1 MKAPEAS
8 YEIKVKEDDMKVIW
22 SWLQSSLVVALA
34 VAISACGTTRAIKT
48 YDGQTLGD
56 GQVAKV
62 MAPAEIELL
71 EIDGVSQKSFLLEN
85 INLTYDIL
93 PGQRTL
99 VYRYTSIW
107 AKTRE
112 SDDSDA
118 EHVDKV
124 VSDRF
129 QVTVD
134 MQPGQVYTFGFNK
147 PDSKREAEAF
157 ARAPE
162 IALVDSANRVVANSG
177 PYQPAVVAATQPTV
191 TQPSA
196 VGTVRANS
204 PVVTPS
210 QPTQGVQAP
219 ANAAVSPSDAGIS
232 RIEALK
238 VLWEKASAEEK
249 KQFLRWAFK

>member
-1 MKAPEAS
+1 MKAPKAS

-22 SWLQSSLVVALA
+22 SWLRSSLVVALA
-34 VAISACGTTRAIKT
+34 IAISACGTTRAIKT

-71 EIDGVSQKSFLLEN
+71 EIDGVSQKNFLLEN
-85 INLTYDIL
+85 IDLTYDIL

-99 VYRYTSIW
+99 VYRYASIW
-107 AKTRE
+107 AKPRQ
-112 SDDSDA
+112 SDDGNA
-118 EHVDKV
+118 EHVDTV
-124 VSDRF
+124 ATDRL

-134 MQPGQVYTFGFNK
+134 MKPGQVYTFSYDK
-147 PDSKREAEAF
+147 PDNKREAAVF
-157 ARAPE
+157 VRNPK
-162 IALVDSANRVVANSG
+162 IALVDSANRTIAVGGA
-177 PYQPAVVAATQPTV
+177 YQPVVVAATQPSA

-196 VGTVRANS
+196 TATAATVS
-204 PVVTPS
+204 PSV
-210 QPTQGVQAP
+210 
-219 ANAAVSPSDAGIS
+219 AAVQPGQSAVQNNVSALPSDAGIS

-249 KQFLRWAFK
+249 KQFLHWAFK

>member
-1 MKAPEAS
+1 
-8 YEIKVKEDDMKVIW
+8 MKVIW
-22 SWLQSSLVVALA
+22 SWLRSSLVVALA
-34 VAISACGTTRAIKT
+34 IAISACGTMRAVKT

-62 MAPAEIELL
+62 IAPAEIELL
-71 EIDGVSQKSFLLEN
+71 EIDGVSQKNFLLEN
-85 INLTYDIL
+85 IDLTYDIL

-107 AKTRE
+107 AKPRE
-112 SDDSDA
+112 NDDSDA

-157 ARAPE
+157 IKAPK
-162 IALVDSANRVVANSG
+162 ITLVDSANRTIAIG
-177 PYQPAVVAATQPTV
+177 GAYQPITVAASQPSA

-196 VGTVRANS
+196 TQPSAISTTATVNPAVAAV
-204 PVVTPS
+204 PPAQTG
-210 QPTQGVQAP
+210 QGVAVQNNAP
-219 ANAAVSPSDAGIS
+219 VSPSDAGIS

>member
-1 MKAPEAS
+1 MKAPKAS

-22 SWLQSSLVVALA
+22 SWLRSSLVVALA
-34 VAISACGTTRAIKT
+34 IAISACGTTRAIKT

-71 EIDGVSQKSFLLEN
+71 EIDGVSQKNFLFEN
-85 INLTYDIL
+85 IDLTYDIL

-107 AKTRE
+107 AKPRE
-112 SDDSDA
+112 NDDSDA

-124 VSDRF
+124 LSDRL

-157 ARAPE
+157 VKSPK
-162 IALVDSANRVVANSG
+162 IALVDSANRTVANSG
-177 PYQPAVVAATQPTV
+177 PYQAVAVAATQPTV

-196 VGTVRANS
+196 VGAVRANS
-204 PVVTPS
+204 AVVASVQPVQSGQVS
-210 QPTQGVQAP
+210 NNV
-219 ANAAVSPSDAGIS
+219 AVSPSDAGIS

-249 KQFLRWAFK
+249 KQFLHWAFK